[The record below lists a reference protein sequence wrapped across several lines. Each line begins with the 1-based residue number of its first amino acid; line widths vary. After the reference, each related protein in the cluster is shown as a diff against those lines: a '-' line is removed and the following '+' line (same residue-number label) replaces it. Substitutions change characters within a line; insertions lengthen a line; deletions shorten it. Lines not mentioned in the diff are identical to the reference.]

1 MSEEGQFVWA
11 RVGALRPASSPAN
24 PEGAASARGPGEEQA
39 RLLWALGERVKELAA
54 LHEVARLMNQP
65 DLSTAET
72 LQAVANL
79 IPPAFQFPEQTEACI
94 SYRDLRIVTPG
105 FDDEVACSI
114 KSQHALSD
122 GSELV
127 LRVAYSEMKGTDPAA
142 AFLPEEFQ
150 LLRSLVELLAGALDR
165 RSAQERLEL
174 AVTGTGAGVWEW
186 ALASGQVIWSP
197 EMEQMLGLSPGEFAG
212 TLSAFRELVHPDDLE
227 RLRQARQLTLEDPD
241 RPFLLEVRLKAA
253 TGGWRWV
260 TTTGRVYRDV
270 HGSPARILGLAAD
283 CTERHSLEDR
293 LLQAQRMEAVGGL
306 AAGIAHDFNNVLSVV
321 LSYAELV
328 LLDLPGESGMRS
340 DIQEIKTAA
349 QRAGELT
356 KHLLAFSRQ
365 QVLEPRVFDLNQVLD
380 ELRKML
386 RRLISEDIDLGISL
400 APELG
405 RVNADPGQI
414 EQVIVNLVVNA
425 RDAMPQGGGLSIETA
440 NVELDE
446 SYTQLQVDLKPG
458 PYVML
463 AVSDSGV
470 GMSAEVK
477 ARIFE
482 PFFTTKEQG
491 KGTGLGLATVF
502 GIVRQSGG
510 HVAVYSEL
518 GKGTAFK
525 VYLPRVDRPAEVVP
539 TLSQAPQVLTGTETI
554 LLVEDEAQVRGVASR
569 ILRGQGYEVLEAQ
582 NGGEA
587 LLLCEQNSSRLRLL
601 LTDVV
606 MPLISGRQ
614 LAERLSGLLPGLKVI
629 YMSGYTDDAIIRHGI
644 LDPGVA
650 FIQKPLTPNALLRK
664 VRTLLDE
671 A

>member
-1 MSEEGQFVWA
+1 
-11 RVGALRPASSPAN
+11 
-24 PEGAASARGPGEEQA
+24 
-39 RLLWALGERVKELAA
+39 
-54 LHEVARLMNQP
+54 
-65 DLSTAET
+65 
-72 LQAVANL
+72 
-79 IPPAFQFPEQTEACI
+79 
-94 SYRDLRIVTPG
+94 
-105 FDDEVACSI
+105 
-114 KSQHALSD
+114 
-122 GSELV
+122 
-127 LRVAYSEMKGTDPAA
+127 
-142 AFLPEEFQ
+142 
-150 LLRSLVELLAGALDR
+150 
-165 RSAQERLEL
+165 
-174 AVTGTGAGVWEW
+174 
-186 ALASGQVIWSP
+186 
-197 EMEQMLGLSPGEFAG
+197 
-212 TLSAFRELVHPDDLE
+212 
-227 RLRQARQLTLEDPD
+227 
-241 RPFLLEVRLKAA
+241 
-253 TGGWRWV
+253 
-260 TTTGRVYRDV
+260 
-270 HGSPARILGLAAD
+270 
-283 CTERHSLEDR
+283 
-293 LLQAQRMEAVGGL
+293 
-306 AAGIAHDFNNVLSVV
+306 
-321 LSYAELV
+321 
-328 LLDLPGESGMRS
+328 
-340 DIQEIKTAA
+340 
-349 QRAGELT
+349 
-356 KHLLAFSRQ
+356 
-365 QVLEPRVFDLNQVLD
+365 
-380 ELRKML
+380 
-386 RRLISEDIDLGISL
+386 
-400 APELG
+400 
-405 RVNADPGQI
+405 
-414 EQVIVNLVVNA
+414 
-425 RDAMPQGGGLSIETA
+425 MPQGGGLSIETA
-440 NVELDE
+440 NIELDE

-539 TLSQAPQVLTGTETI
+539 TLAQAPQVLTGTETI

-614 LAERLSGLLPGLKVI
+614 LAERLGALLPGLKVI

-664 VRTLLDE
+664 VRSLLDE